1 MPNFALIRTVLPFAR
16 VIIVHARHGPVA
28 AVDSWD
34 AAIGSVLIAILVAF
48 SSVVAHLLI
57 TWLLGVSFTLS
68 PSLSDF
74 IALADHI
81 CI

>member
-1 MPNFALIRTVLPFAR
+1 
-16 VIIVHARHGPVA
+16 
-28 AVDSWD
+28 
-34 AAIGSVLIAILVAF
+34 
-48 SSVVAHLLI
+48 LI

-74 IALADHI
+74 MALADHI